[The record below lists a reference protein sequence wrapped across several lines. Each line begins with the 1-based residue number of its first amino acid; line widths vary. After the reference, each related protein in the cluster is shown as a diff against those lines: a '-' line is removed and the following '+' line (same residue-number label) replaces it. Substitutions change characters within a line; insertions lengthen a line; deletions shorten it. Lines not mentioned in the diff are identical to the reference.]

1 MFFFSN
7 FLLGGNFV
15 KMISYYLIKIFNFD
29 YFSRILYLEVGT
41 FGFLLLASLIQNKFN
56 QNKFWNYI
64 LVLSLCI
71 PTLNLFTTHIG
82 KDSLMFFAICLFIW
96 SIDNLN
102 RNYKKY
108 ITLFLAI
115 LIMSF
120 TRLHLAVPIL
130 FVFSLFFPFIVEN
143 LSKKE
148 KQIYFILLLFFIFV
162 IFYFQIEYV
171 PGIRLGG
178 RFKSNLNDLGY
189 ILEK

>member
-1 MFFFSN
+1 MGFFSGK
-7 FLLGGNFV
+7 FFYFGGNFV

-29 YFSRILYLEVGT
+29 YFSLNIIFGSVGT
-41 FGFLLLASLIQNKFN
+41 FGFLLLASLIQTKFN
-56 QNKFWNYI
+56 QNKNWNYI
-64 LVLSLCI
+64 LVLTLCI

-148 KQIYFILLLFFIFV
+148 KQIYFILLLFF
-162 IFYFQIEYV
+162 
-171 PGIRLGG
+171 
-178 RFKSNLNDLGY
+178 Y
-189 ILEK
+189 ICNFLFSD